1 MKVKTLVILEMAIES
16 GVKRGWHRA
25 HKHIENPNEGTIRDN
40 IEECVMSE
48 IYEYF
53 SFDDET
59 YKDYT

>member
-1 MKVKTLVILEMAIES
+1 MKAKTLVILEMAINV
-16 GVKRGWHRA
+16 GVKRGWHKA

-53 SFDDET
+53 SFDDEIL
-59 YKDYT
+59 